1 MAQEPVRLRE
11 TFQKFWTKDKT
22 ESLLSILEAQEWD
35 KNIYFLKIEYIC
47 SLYRIIR
54 DNPLLTSSGFYTR
67 NDAFHLILVR
77 SRFPATKNEKIDI

>member
-35 KNIYFLKIEYIC
+35 KNIFFSQERVHF
-47 SLYRIIR
+47 SVNRIIL
-54 DNPLLTSSGFYTR
+54 DNLLLTSCAY
-67 NDAFHLILVR
+67 
-77 SRFPATKNEKIDI
+77 P

>member
-35 KNIYFLKIEYIC
+35 KKYLF
-47 SLYRIIR
+47 
-54 DNPLLTSSGFYTR
+54 
-67 NDAFHLILVR
+67 FH
-77 SRFPATKNEKIDI
+77 E

>member
-35 KNIYFLKIEYIC
+35 INIYFLKNEFIF
-47 SLYRIIR
+47 SLHRIIG
-54 DNPLLTSSGFYTR
+54 DNP
-67 NDAFHLILVR
+67 
-77 SRFPATKNEKIDI
+77 

>member
-35 KNIYFLKIEYIC
+35 KNIYFLKNEFILAFIGLSE
-47 SLYRIIR
+47 IIPEVAFL
-54 DNPLLTSSGFYTR
+54 DN
-67 NDAFHLILVR
+67 
-77 SRFPATKNEKIDI
+77 TKRKTTLRAIDF

>member
-35 KNIYFLKIEYIC
+35 INIYFLKNEYIF
-47 SLYRIIR
+47 SLTKIIR
-54 DNPLLTSSGFYTR
+54 DNPLVTS
-67 NDAFHLILVR
+67 L
-77 SRFPATKNEKIDI
+77 RFSLETNANQ